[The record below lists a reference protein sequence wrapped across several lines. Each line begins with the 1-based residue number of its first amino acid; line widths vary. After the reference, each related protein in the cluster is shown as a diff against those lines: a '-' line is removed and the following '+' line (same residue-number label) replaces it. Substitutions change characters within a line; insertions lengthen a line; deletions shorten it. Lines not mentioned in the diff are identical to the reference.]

1 MAAKKTKET
10 AKATQ
15 GEVEP
20 TYELND
26 ESVQVFN
33 RICDLMKKMGT
44 LSPSYAD
51 IITATA
57 SAIGRMIIADND
69 LNERGHISHS
79 ERGEVKNQSFN
90 VYSTSQALAQKG
102 LSSLGLTP
110 SSLGK
115 VAVLKTPD
123 ENPFAKFRKN
133 E

>member
-1 MAAKKTKET
+1 MAKQESNANPQALTGETK
-10 AKATQ
+10 A
-15 GEVEP
+15 
-20 TYELND
+20 TYELNEEGQEAFD
-26 ESVQVFN
+26 

-44 LSPSYAD
+44 LSPTYAE

-57 SAIGRMIIADND
+57 SAIGRMIIADAD

-110 SSLGK
+110 ASLGK
-115 VAVLKTPD
+115 ITIPSKKD
-123 ENPFAKFRKN
+123 ENPFSKFA

>member
-1 MAAKKTKET
+1 MAKQKESPPIMT
-10 AKATQ
+10 
-15 GEVEP
+15 GEVVA

-26 ESVQVFN
+26 ESKKVFN
-33 RICDLMKKMGT
+33 RICDIMKKMGT

-57 SAIGRMIIADND
+57 SSIGRMIIADKD
-69 LNERGHISHS
+69 LDERGHISYS

-110 SSLGK
+110 QSLGK
-115 VAVLKTPD
+115 IAPSPEKE
-123 ENPFAKFRKN
+123 ENPFTKFAK
-133 E
+133 